1 MLLLHS
7 AEAEEEGAAAALAS
21 PVAEAE
27 NLCSG
32 RAMSPP
38 QSCRLNAEAEVQ
50 SRCMALVAEL
60 RPRCMLLLRRAL
72 LLNASTDKYTN
83 RCTAE

>member
-1 MLLLHS
+1 MLKLS
-7 AEAEEEGAAAALAS
+7 GTGAAAALAS

-27 NLCSG
+27 NLCSCCC
-32 RAMSPP
+32 AMSLP

-50 SRCMALVAEL
+50 LRCMALVAEL